1 MLQRMVNDRRYSGV
15 LNGCERCFSLTKRA
29 IFILKAENKN
39 KYMKPNTEL
48 KVAARWR
55 QGVLTLVSVIVLFGL
70 GLTSTAGATN
80 YQAQINNLNVQNAQS
95 QSALSGLQIQATSYQ
110 QAITAYQNQINAIDN
125 SIAANQARQAY
136 YDQQIA
142 QDEAK
147 IAQNKTYL
155 ANDLKTMYV
164 QGQMSMIEQLATS
177 NNLSTFVNQQED
189 SIKVQDYLDGLLTS
203 IKQLQTN
210 AQNNRNQVTAL
221 LKTEQ
226 AQQAQVATDEA
237 QQNNLLSMNQ
247 TQQDSYNQ
255 QIAANNSEIAT
266 LRAEQAAAMAAITR
280 GVSLLHP
287 SNGSGGACDIGYGN
301 GGYPSTLCDAPQDAI
316 LDSAGFPNRE
326 CTSFAYWYFTTQEG
340 QSSFQ
345 VNGNA
350 GWWWETSNYAV
361 STYPNVQPGAIGV
374 EPSSALNAPV
384 PSLHGG
390 YYGHVMIV
398 LALPGTT
405 YNGQFPYTNAVA
417 GTSVPQGY
425 VLVMS
430 MNEDEAGHFMYNFWP
445 VNYLMY
451 INPQ

>member
-1 MLQRMVNDRRYSGV
+1 MNSEAGSKGL
-15 LNGCERCFSLTKRA
+15 
-29 IFILKAENKN
+29 
-39 KYMKPNTEL
+39 
-48 KVAARWR
+48 RWR
-55 QGVLTLVSVIVLFGL
+55 QGVLALASAVVLCGFGW
-70 GLTSTAGATN
+70 TSTAGATN
-80 YQAQINNLNVQNAQS
+80 YQSQINNLNALNAQN
-95 QSALSGLQIQATSYQ
+95 QAAVNGLQVQANSYQ
-110 QAITAYQNQINAIDN
+110 QAIAAYQSQINAIDS

-136 YDQQIA
+136 DNQQIA

-147 IAQNKTYL
+147 IAQNKIYL

-164 QGQMSMIEQLATS
+164 QGQMSTIEQLATS
-177 NNLSTFVNQQED
+177 SNLSTFVNQQED
-189 SIKVQDYLDGLLTS
+189 SIKVQDYLNGLLSS
-203 IKQLQTN
+203 IKQLQAA

-221 LKTEQ
+221 LQTEQ
-226 AQQAQVATDEA
+226 SQQAQVAADEA
-237 QQNNLLSMNQ
+237 QQSNLLSMNQ
-247 TQQDSYNQ
+247 SQQSSYNQ
-255 QIAANNSEIAT
+255 QIAADNSEIAT
-266 LRAEQAAAMAAITR
+266 LRAEQAAAMASISR
-280 GVSLLHP
+280 QVSILHP

-316 LDSAGFPNRE
+316 VDAAGFPNRE

-350 GWWWETSNYAV
+350 GWWWETSSYSV
-361 STYPNVQPGAIGV
+361 STYPDVKPGAIGI

-390 YYGHVMIV
+390 YYGHVMII

-417 GTSVPQGY
+417 GTVVPQGY

-430 MNEDEAGHFMYNFWP
+430 MNEDEAGHFMYNLWP

-451 INPQ
+451 VNPQ